1 MKRKTILILTTISL
15 LIFVAGNTLAFCQ
28 SNDDCQKV
36 DSEEKRTIRCDPDT
50 HQCVRNLEITYPQI
64 EGVSPPPYTTGLPQ
78 YLKYIFHF
86 AVRILGLV
94 IFGALVYSGFQYL
107 TSTGDPTKMAEAK
120 SGIISAFLGG
130 VILLSS
136 VLLFNQINPQLT
148 KFQLPKV
155 SLTGIIVPPGIY
167 VCNYSVS
174 NIREILQGYLGADNV
189 KTQTQNAK
197 ELQKIMWNPSTGNF
211 CKRLNFSGEFKDFYV
226 TNKNTIF
233 IIPSIELEKDSQGRI
248 TSRKFKWEY
257 GVIFHEKENRSGK
270 ADYYPKK
277 GGTKIYVESRDVG
290 DDPMAPHNYTADEL
304 SFTARSFT
312 LFKKPPEGV
321 GEGVTLYSE
330 FQFGE
335 NATSPVKELTLDPGG
350 DDVGIFNS
358 GDLGELKD
366 NAYSIKINPEGSYI
380 AMLCKTDGCKDRVD
394 LVTKNRSD
402 LTNVL
407 ALGEC
412 NFFYKIWS
420 FLVRS
425 KACYPLLGE
434 VIVIKG
440 SVL

>member
-64 EGVSPPPYTTGLPQ
+64 ERVSPPPYTTGLPQ

-167 VCNYSVS
+167 VCNYYVS
-174 NIREILQGYLGADNV
+174 NINDILREYLGAGDV
-189 KTQTQNAK
+189 ETQTQKAK
-197 ELQKIMWNPSTGNF
+197 ELQKIMWDPSTGNF

-248 TSRKFKWEY
+248 TNRKFKWEY

-270 ADYYPKK
+270 ADYYPKTK
-277 GGTKIYVESRDVG
+277 ESKIYVESGNVDA
-290 DDPMAPHNYTADEL
+290 DPMASHNYIANNL

-321 GEGVTLYSE
+321 GGGVTLYSE

-335 NATSPVKELTLDPGG
+335 NTTSAKELTLDPGG
-350 DDVGIFNS
+350 NDVGIFK
-358 GDLGELKD
+358 DLDDLKD

-380 AMLCKTDGCKDRVD
+380 AMLCKTDGCEDRVD

-420 FLVRS
+420 FLVSS

>member
-1 MKRKTILILTTISL
+1 MKRKTILILTAISL

-28 SNDDCQKV
+28 RDDDCQKV
-36 DSEEKRTIRCDPDT
+36 EPGQQRTIKCDLDT

-64 EGVSPPPYTTGLPQ
+64 EGVSPQPYTTGLPQ

-167 VCNYSVS
+167 VCNYSVRDID
-174 NIREILQGYLGADNV
+174 NILRGYLEAENV
-189 KTQTQNAK
+189 ETQTQKAK

-226 TNKNTIF
+226 TKTNTIF

-248 TSRKFKWEY
+248 TNRKFKWEY

-277 GGTKIYVESRDVG
+277 SKIYVESGNVD
-290 DDPMAPHNYTADEL
+290 DDPMASHNYTADDL

-321 GEGVTLYSE
+321 GGGVTLYSE

-335 NATSPVKELTLDPGG
+335 NATSPVKELNLNPGG
-350 DDVGIFNS
+350 DDVGIFK
-358 GDLGELKD
+358 DLDELKD

-380 AMLCKTDGCKDRVD
+380 AMLCKTEGCGDRVD
-394 LVTKNRSD
+394 LVTKNKAD

-420 FLVRS
+420 FLVNS